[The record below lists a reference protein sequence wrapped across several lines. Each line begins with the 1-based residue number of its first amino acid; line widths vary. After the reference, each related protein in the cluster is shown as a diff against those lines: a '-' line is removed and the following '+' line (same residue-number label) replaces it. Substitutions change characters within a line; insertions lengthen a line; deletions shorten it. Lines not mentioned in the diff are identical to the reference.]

1 MDAGMRWWHCY
12 LLSCSAALPALSQD
26 ELSLLMHNSGMHLQ
40 EKADQRADA
49 AAFCEQNGLAH
60 SPQGFLSTL
69 PVFTVLLRLRQA
81 CIHSSLLPPELQLG
95 LPNSSSGSSSSTSE
109 DGDEETAE
117 GGPAE
122 LKTTASLTEALSRMQ
137 GKRVQ
142 STKLKRVL
150 RIIKVHSDLWLL
162 TTGDGALHSVWL
174 QL

>member
-1 MDAGMRWWHCY
+1 
-12 LLSCSAALPALSQD
+12 
-26 ELSLLMHNSGMHLQ
+26 MHLQ
-40 EKADQRADA
+40 EKANQRADA

-60 SPQGFLSTL
+60 SPQGFPSTL

-95 LPNSSSGSSSSTSE
+95 LPTSSSDSIGTSE
-109 DGDEETAE
+109 DEDEETAE

-122 LKTTASLTEALSRMQ
+122 LKTTASLTQALSRMQ

-150 RIIKVHSDLWLL
+150 RIIKVISDLCLL
-162 TTGDGALHSVWL
+162 NYRC
-174 QL
+174 